1 MAGITVS
8 DIMNANQLWST
19 SATSWADFLLGIQN
33 NASYLDTNVSHPLSA
48 AWQGTAAELATGQVN
63 TAKGGLIDT
72 ASKLSTVQ
80 GLIEN
85 FNDNLSSWQQQLG
98 PLVSQARSDGF
109 DVGEDGTVSVP
120 PLSRGAQIIADHDPS
135 SAGLIATEQ
144 AQAAKLQDDIQAI
157 LKAANNYDDET
168 AAVLRN
174 QLPTEG
180 VALQNPTK
188 WDSKYSS
195 LSQIALAYYG
205 NANMWP
211 LIYEA
216 NKNTIKNPNLISTSM
231 KLVIPAAA
239 GRPETTA
246 SLTPAEA
253 ALLAQASGSGNP
265 DSPTVHITPEQEREF
280 AIANGLSPSPAGS
293 TTGTHPAGVTYEG
306 NPDNDSYRSSQGGA
320 SFPPTTAAHATPGV
334 TFEGNPNND
343 SYRSSQGGASLPS
356 TTSGDPIAP
365 NSQGL
370 YLPPNASEA
379 ESNAS

>member
-8 DIMNANQLWST
+8 DIMNANQLWTT

-72 ASKLSTVQ
+72 ASKVGTIQ
-80 GLIEN
+80 GLIED
-85 FNDNLSSWQQQLG
+85 FNNNLSSWQQQLG

-109 DVGEDGTVSVP
+109 DVGEDGAVSIP

-135 SAGLIATEQ
+135 SASAMATEQ
-144 AQAAKLQDDIQAI
+144 AEATKLQDGIQAI
-157 LKAANNYDDET
+157 LKTANNYDDET

-174 QLPTEG
+174 QLPAKG
-180 VALQNPTK
+180 VALQNPTQ
-188 WDSKYSS
+188 WESKYSS

-205 NANMWP
+205 NASMWP

-216 NKNTIKNPNLISTSM
+216 NKNTIKNPDVITTSM
-231 KLVIPAAA
+231 RLVIPAAA

-253 ALLAQASGSGNP
+253 ALLAQASGSG
-265 DSPTVHITPEQEREF
+265 TP
-280 AIANGLSPSPAGS
+280 GTS
-293 TTGTHPAGVTYEG
+293 GTHSAGVTYEG
-306 NPDNDSYRSSQGGA
+306 NPD
-320 SFPPTTAAHATPGV
+320 
-334 TFEGNPNND
+334 ND

-370 YLPPNASEA
+370 YLPPDATQA

>member
-8 DIMNANQLWST
+8 DIMNANQLWTT
-19 SATSWADFLLGIQN
+19 SATSWADFLIGIQN

-48 AWQGTAAELATGQVN
+48 AWHGTAAELASGQVS
-63 TAKGGLIDT
+63 TVKGGLIDT
-72 ASKLSTVQ
+72 AGKLSTIQ
-80 GLIEN
+80 GLVDD
-85 FNDNLSSWQQQLG
+85 FNGQLSTWQQQLQ
-98 PLVSQARSDGF
+98 SIFDQARSLDY
-109 DVGEDGTVSVP
+109 DVSPDGTISLTAGQETAV
-120 PLSRGAQIIADHDPS
+120 AHDP
-135 SAGLIATEQ
+135 
-144 AQAAKLQDDIQAI
+144 AAASMVSQVSNLNQQVSGVLA
-157 LKAANNYDDET
+157 KANQYDGET

-174 QLPTEG
+174 QMPAKG
-180 VALQNPTK
+180 VALQNPTQ
-188 WDSKYSS
+188 WESKYSS

-216 NKNTIKNPNLISTSM
+216 NKSTIKNPDLITTSM

-246 SLTPAEA
+246 SLSPAEA
-253 ALLAQASGSGNP
+253 ALLAQASGSTTPGTP
-265 DSPTVHITPEQEREF
+265 AVHLTPQEEREI
-280 AIANGLSPSPAGS
+280 AIANGVSPSQAGPGT
-293 TTGTHPAGVTYEG
+293 TTGATSPGVTYEG
-306 NPDNDSYRSSQGGA
+306 NPND
-320 SFPPTTAAHATPGV
+320 
-334 TFEGNPNND
+334 D

-370 YLPPNASEA
+370 YLPPNATQA